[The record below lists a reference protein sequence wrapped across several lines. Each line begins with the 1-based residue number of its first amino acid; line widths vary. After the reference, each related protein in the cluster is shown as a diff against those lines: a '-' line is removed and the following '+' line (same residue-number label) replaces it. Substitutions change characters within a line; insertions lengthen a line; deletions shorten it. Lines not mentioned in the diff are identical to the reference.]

1 MALLKFR
8 IYWEEDDAT
17 YRDILIRHQQTFEDL
32 HFSILKSY
40 EFDTKHQATF
50 YRSNDQWQKGREIS
64 FEQYDKP
71 YKAPPLLM
79 KETTLGSEVKVPDQK
94 FIYEYDFVKGWTF
107 LVALIQVIKEEGKE
121 AEYPVIVRKEGIG
134 PSQYGTKDMISARL
148 AEVEEKYD
156 LNADEEGYGE
166 EGEEGEEKGEDEDH
180 YKEDQTEDF

>member
-32 HFSILKSY
+32 HFSILKAY

-64 FEQYDKP
+64 FEQYDKA

-94 FIYEYDFVKGWTF
+94 FIYEYDFVKGWSF
-107 LVALIQVIKEEGKE
+107 LIALIQVIKEEG
-121 AEYPVIVRKEGIG
+121 ADTEYPVIVRKEGIG
-134 PSQYGTKDMISARL
+134 PSQYGTKDMVTARL
-148 AEVEEKYD
+148 TEVEEKYD
-156 LNADEEGYGE
+156 LNAGDEGYGE
-166 EGEEGEEKGEDEDH
+166 EGEDEEGASEEEEGFE
-180 YKEDQTEDF
+180 EDQSDTF